1 MGVNWAFGQG
11 EEKVVVGK
19 SCKCVE
25 RGGGRSK
32 KKTTTI
38 CGKSAVVRAKGVVKV
53 WMSAKRKRKKGM
65 CGKGV
70 GVVSGRFMLS
80 CPCIIVSGS

>member
-1 MGVNWAFGQG
+1 MLIGPLVR
-11 EEKVVVGK
+11 ERKKLLLEKVV
-19 SCKCVE
+19 SAW
-25 RGGGRSK
+25 RGGGGGRE
-32 KKTTTI
+32 KKTTI
-38 CGKSAVVRAKGVVKV
+38 CRKSAAVRAKGVVKV